1 MDNSQMTEVAKRY
14 IEIINSHDLEA
25 MCSLFDKDA
34 YQEDPVGNEP
44 NIGIDAIRDFYTHV
58 LSSDIQAELTGS
70 TRCAGNALAF
80 PFDAFLGMEGAN
92 LKLEVI
98 MVFEFNEEGKIKTM
112 KAYWGA
118 ENCSEVI

>member
-1 MDNSQMTEVAKRY
+1 MDNNQMAEVAKRD
-14 IEIINSHDLEA
+14 IEIITSHDLEG
-25 MCSLFDKDA
+25 MCSLFADDA

-44 NIGIDAIRDFYTHV
+44 NIGMDAIRDFYTHV

-70 TRCAGNALAF
+70 IRCAGNSVAF
-80 PFDAFLGMEGAN
+80 PFDVVLGMQGTN

-98 MVFEFNEEGKIKTM
+98 IVFEFNEAGKIKTM

-118 ENCSEVI
+118 ENCSEVT